1 MDKIKLFL
9 RNNYIMCWNQYVSI
23 NTFIFGIFVLL
34 LVAFNNQYSSYK
46 IDFFKNPYAYFFVLS
61 VISMQFFEFL
71 LWRNINNPL
80 INNIV
85 SILGLTL
92 LTLQPFTSL
101 LLINDI
107 KLRNNLLLIYSI
119 PAVLF
124 LIYTMSTTKIHTKI
138 SKSGHLSWQ
147 WTNSKLPLL
156 NILALIFYLI
166 FLFFPLISNKYYQSL
181 LFLFIF
187 FLIKYYYDKDESSN
201 SLWCFFVNIIMLFFL
216 IQVLIVM
223 PFNEMTSK

>member
-1 MDKIKLFL
+1 
-9 RNNYIMCWNQYVSI
+9 MCWNQYVSI

-46 IDFFKNPYAYFFVLS
+46 IDFFTNPYAYFFVLS

-71 LWRNINNPL
+71 LWRNTNNPL
-80 INNIV
+80 INKIV
-85 SILGLTL
+85 STLGLIL
-92 LTLQPFTSL
+92 LALQPFTSL

-107 KLRNNLLLIYSI
+107 KLRNNLLTIYSI

-124 LIYTMSTTKIHTKI
+124 LIYTMSTTNIHTKI
-138 SKSGHLSWQ
+138 SKSGHFTWH

-156 NILALIFYLI
+156 NVLALIFYLI

-181 LFLFIF
+181 LFLLIF
-187 FLIKYYYDKDESSN
+187 FVIKYYYDKDGSSN
-201 SLWCFFVNIIMLFFL
+201 SLWCFFVNIIMLYFL
-216 IQVLIVM
+216 IQILIIL
-223 PFNEMTSK
+223 PFNEII